1 MVILKDLWVREL
13 WGPLGHLEDMGT
25 LLGNRDAVWYPVRG
39 DFGEWV
45 SLSAEVLII
54 IALALSEMPPT
65 AALFRW
71 DVKLGYCITLVLAR
85 FGVGNTYYLS
95 TPAPF
100 SNSEKLS
107 RMLTLQVRNMALG
120 P

>member
-1 MVILKDLWVREL
+1 MR
-13 WGPLGHLEDMGT
+13 
-25 LLGNRDAVWYPVRG
+25 R

-54 IALALSEMPPT
+54 IALVLSKMPP
-65 AALFRW
+65 AAAFFLW
-71 DVKLGYCITLVLAR
+71 DMKLGYCITSVIAR
-85 FGVGNTYYLS
+85 FDAGNIYHLS